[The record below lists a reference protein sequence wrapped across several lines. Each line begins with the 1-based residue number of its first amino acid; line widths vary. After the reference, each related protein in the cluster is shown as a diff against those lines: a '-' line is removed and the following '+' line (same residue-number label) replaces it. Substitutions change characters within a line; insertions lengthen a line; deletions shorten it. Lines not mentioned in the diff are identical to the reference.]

1 MKDVSQLNGSPTR
14 DEASPALGLVPGMP
28 PTESASPAVREPG
41 SLSDSFAQAR
51 KWSSSFWEG
60 VGIALANDLGIDLG
74 TANTLVYVRGRGIV
88 LREPTVVA
96 VNQLTKRLVAIGME
110 AKLMLG
116 RTPINIQAVRPLK
129 DGVISDFQLTERLLN
144 VFIRKTKARVSLRG
158 PRVVVAVPSGI
169 SENERRTV
177 RQAARNAGAREVFL
191 IEEPMAAAIGV
202 GLPISEPA
210 GNMIMDI
217 GGGTTEMAIVAL
229 SDMVYCRSLRVGG
242 DKFNESIMNY
252 LRRVHNMM
260 IGEATAEEIKIQ
272 IGSAFPM
279 DPEIVMEVRG
289 QDLVAGRPMTLAL
302 SSAEVREGL
311 SQYLAAIVE
320 AVHITVEHC
329 PPELCS
335 DLLSRGIVV
344 AGGGALLRGIDRYIS
359 QETSLPVHIADDP
372 LNAVVMGTGRVLEDE
387 AMLQTVARADGRG

>member
-1 MKDVSQLNGSPTR
+1 
-14 DEASPALGLVPGMP
+14 MP